1 MEIVLKNTVNPDVF
15 EALSKSDV
23 RPVENFIVVF
33 DKEADVEGFDQYN
46 SLRELYQQFEVLKG
60 QISIGNNNPVLKKQL
75 KLVVIELMDLG
86 RIPKNQ
92 GKKILDTI

>member
-1 MEIVLKNTVNPDVF
+1 L
-15 EALSKSDV
+15 
-23 RPVENFIVVF
+23 VENFIVVF
-33 DKEADVEGFDQYN
+33 NKEADVEGFDQYN

-86 RIPKNQ
+86 RIPRTKARRYLILFRDLLELL
-92 GKKILDTI
+92 KIIIRSI